1 MSNYR
6 AITFFDL
13 DGTLLDAKSKITPEV
28 AKAMNALK
36 ENNVLPVIA
45 TGRTEAEIHSIM
57 EDAGI
62 TSAVTMNG
70 SFIRVDGE
78 EIYSQTFSSEECQKM
93 YDHVQ
98 LNGHELSY
106 YNDQK
111 IWCTGHS
118 QTMIN
123 AYDFIHS
130 DVPEID
136 PLGFKEN
143 TVNMLLIL
151 SQSGDEYYHEHFP
164 ELTFYRNGPYSIDT
178 VKKGISKGAGVKRL
192 QKELQLEKVPT
203 FGFGD
208 GPNDFALL
216 EACDNKIAMDNAYD
230 GLKELST
237 FITKKNT
244 EDGIVHALKYFDL
257 I

>member
-151 SQSGDEYYHEHFP
+151 
-164 ELTFYRNGPYSIDT
+164 
-178 VKKGISKGAGVKRL
+178 
-192 QKELQLEKVPT
+192 
-203 FGFGD
+203 
-208 GPNDFALL
+208 
-216 EACDNKIAMDNAYD
+216 
-230 GLKELST
+230 
-237 FITKKNT
+237 
-244 EDGIVHALKYFDL
+244 
-257 I
+257 

>member
-1 MSNYR
+1 
-6 AITFFDL
+6 
-13 DGTLLDAKSKITPEV
+13 
-28 AKAMNALK
+28 
-36 ENNVLPVIA
+36 
-45 TGRTEAEIHSIM
+45 
-57 EDAGI
+57 
-62 TSAVTMNG
+62 
-70 SFIRVDGE
+70 
-78 EIYSQTFSSEECQKM
+78 M

-178 VKKGISKGAGVKRL
+178 VKKGISKGQVSNVCKRTSAGK
-192 QKELQLEKVPT
+192 
-203 FGFGD
+203 
-208 GPNDFALL
+208 
-216 EACDNKIAMDNAYD
+216 
-230 GLKELST
+230 SS
-237 FITKKNT
+237 
-244 EDGIVHALKYFDL
+244 YFW
-257 I
+257 IWRWSE